1 MVDQMRVRA
10 YNVHFGDAI
19 LVTFPET
26 VSEGGTELRNVL
38 IDFGNVLSGTGGDDA
53 VFAPVMQDILQQLGG
68 RPLDLYV
75 MTHEH
80 LDHVQGLE
88 YCATKLQQELDVR
101 YAWLTVSSDPEYYS
115 NGQHP
120 DSKKQFDAA
129 REAFEEAERFGTA
142 TPAASPMFAQLLLN
156 NNPQST
162 ADCVSRLRSL
172 TDQPAYVHREFDL
185 SGAYPFTE
193 AVVKVLAPEEDTSAY
208 YGRIQRFGLQP
219 LAVTPGSDAQAAPI
233 PPSGVDAGAFYDLVA
248 RRLRGY
254 ADNLLTIDRAANNTS
269 VVLSIEWRGL
279 RLLFPGD
286 AEQASWTMMSK
297 LDLLE
302 PVDLLKVGHHGSI
315 NGSPEASEIF
325 DQILPAAWPTERFA
339 VMSTCIKTYH
349 DVPNEATMNLIK
361 SRCTLLDT
369 RDVADGAAVE
379 VTLTPRTG
387 GSDGG
392 AGSN

>member
-1 MVDQMRVRA
+1 MSDQMRVRA

-19 LVTFPET
+19 LITFPES
-26 VSEGGTELRNVL
+26 VGESLSEIRNVL
-38 IDFGNVLSGTGGDDA
+38 IDFGNVLSGGGGDDA

-88 YCATKLQQELDVR
+88 YCATKHQQELDVR
-101 YAWLTVSSDPEYYS
+101 FAWLTASADPEYYA
-115 NGQHP
+115 NGKHP
-120 DSKKQFDAA
+120 DSKQKFDAA
-129 REAFEEAERFGTA
+129 QAAFAEVERFVSA
-142 TPAASPMFAQLLLN
+142 TPTAAPIFEYLLLN
-156 NNPQST
+156 NNPRST
-162 ADCVSRLRSL
+162 ADCVERLRSL
-172 TDQPAYVHREFDL
+172 TDHPAYVHREFDL
-185 SGAYPFTE
+185 SVATPFTE

-219 LAVTPGSDAQAAPI
+219 PPVTPESDAGGAPI
-233 PPSGVDAGAFYDLVA
+233 PPPGVDAGAFYDLVA
-248 RRLRGY
+248 GRRRGY

-297 LDLLE
+297 LSLLQ

-315 NGSPEASEIF
+315 NGSPQVSEIF
-325 DQILPAAWPTERFA
+325 DQILPAVWPSERYA
-339 VMSTCIKTYH
+339 VMSTCTNTYPS
-349 DVPNEATMNLIK
+349 VPDAATIDLIT

-369 RDVADGAAVE
+369 REVADGTAVE
-379 VTLTPRTG
+379 ITLLPRG
-387 GSDGG
+387 GDSDV
-392 AGSN
+392 